1 VATSGSRAKSSPQ
14 TDLDVEAW
22 IERSDLGL
30 QLGKDDWWI
39 ELRVREGMPS
49 RPHAR
54 PRQFKLSEVN
64 AWLNEQDS
72 EHT

>member
-1 VATSGSRAKSSPQ
+1 VATSDSHAKPGPQ

-22 IERSDLGL
+22 IERADLGC

-54 PRQFKLSEVN
+54 PRQFKLSEVD
-64 AWLNEQDS
+64 AWLKEQGF
-72 EHT
+72 

>member
-1 VATSGSRAKSSPQ
+1 VAISDSKAKPRPP

-39 ELRVREGMPS
+39 ELRLREGMPS

-64 AWLNEQDS
+64 AWLNEQGS
-72 EHT
+72 ER

>member
-1 VATSGSRAKSSPQ
+1 MATADSEAKPSSP

-22 IERSDLGL
+22 IERGDLGL
-30 QLGKDDWWI
+30 QLGQDDWWI

-64 AWLNEQDS
+64 AWLNDQGF